1 MICEGKL
8 GPARF
13 SKRPLLMPSIRL
25 HPLDLSFKIRLRKGS
40 IVHSRQFFL

>member
-13 SKRPLLMPSIRL
+13 SKRPLLMLPIRL
-25 HPLDLSFKIRLRKGS
+25 HPLDLPFEIFLRKGAL
-40 IVHSRQFFL
+40 VHGRHFFL